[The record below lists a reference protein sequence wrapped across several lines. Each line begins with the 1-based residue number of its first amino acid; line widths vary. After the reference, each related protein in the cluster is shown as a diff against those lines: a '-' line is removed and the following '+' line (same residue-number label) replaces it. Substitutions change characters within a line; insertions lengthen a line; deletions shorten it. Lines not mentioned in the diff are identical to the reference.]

1 MRHVL
6 MVVTRFPP
14 SNRVGALRPG
24 RFARKLPEFGW
35 QPVLCIGRESGLD
48 DIVPEW
54 VSTLKP
60 TIVPLAESG
69 RSAPA
74 DESDKDGGSG
84 TAASSAPAN
93 RSRWTMWPLP
103 QLRQFA
109 QHASQ
114 FLQETPDSSVGWA
127 RAARVQARA
136 LARQQPLDAVYT
148 TGPPHSTHL
157 VALDLK
163 RRFGIPWLADLRD
176 PVSRH
181 PWGARPR
188 NPWGALLKPR
198 YERQIVQNADVV
210 VLNSPGMYDDFV
222 RAHPE
227 LPASRFACIPNGCD
241 DEMQQTIQG
250 ILADLPPQAPKTRKD
265 PLVLLHPGS
274 LYHGRDPSHVIRAI
288 AQLRQQGWNLRFEQ
302 LGDVNPEFKLPRLAA
317 DLGIADAVAC
327 RGSVPRLEAHRRMAQ
342 ADLLLLLQPGTPLQI
357 PAKLYEMVLFG
368 KPILAVAP
376 PGSTASIVEQYGLG
390 EVVDNTSPEEIATSL
405 NRLLQRREELETSPS
420 WERAR
425 RDFDG
430 THLTGELAGL
440 LDRISQRRTKE

>member
-6 MVVTRFPP
+6 MVVSRFPP

-35 QPVLCIGRESGLD
+35 QPVLCVGREAGLED
-48 DIVPEW
+48 QVPAW
-54 VSTLKP
+54 VTALNP
-60 TIVPLAESG
+60 TIVAGPDSGRGARAEEAESEG
-69 RSAPA
+69 GNSPKPVVAP
-74 DESDKDGGSG
+74 
-84 TAASSAPAN
+84 PP
-93 RSRWTMWPLP
+93 SRWSVWPLP
-103 QLRQFA
+103 QLRRFA

-114 FLQETPDSSVGWA
+114 FLLETPDSSVGWA

-136 LARQQPLDAVYT
+136 LARKQPLDAVYT

-157 VALDLK
+157 VAIDLK

-188 NPWGALLKPR
+188 NPWGTLLRPR
-198 YERQIVQNADVV
+198 FEHQIVHNADVV

-222 RAHPE
+222 KAHPD
-227 LPASRFACIPNGCD
+227 LPADRFACIPNGCD
-241 DEMQQTIQG
+241 DEMQVTIQQ
-250 ILADLPPQAPKTRKD
+250 ILSNLPAPTPKTRKD

-288 AQLRQQGWNLRFEQ
+288 ALMRQKGWNLRFEQ
-302 LGDVNPEFKLPRLAA
+302 LGEVSPAFNIPRLAA
-317 DLGIADAVAC
+317 DLQIEDAIAC

-376 PGSTASIVEQYGLG
+376 PGSTASIVQQYGLG
-390 EVVDNTSPEEIATSL
+390 EVVDNTTPEDIARTL
-405 NRLLQRREELETSPS
+405 ERLLQRREDLEASPS

-440 LDRISQRRTKE
+440 LDRISHHRQKR